1 MKGLALSVVV
11 LGSVAFAASMLS
23 CSDPVLDDAIA
34 AQGNETAEIPKGP
47 LHRAGQRC
55 VVCHQEGGT
64 AADFPYTVA
73 GTIFAQPG
81 RQVGVDGAEVRMTD
95 ADGTKHTA
103 KTNCVGNFFVKPD
116 EWSPKFPVLVE
127 VAKGNLRRSMRSPIG
142 REPSCA
148 GCHVPQ
154 LPVSDPASQVGH
166 VYLFAGDEP
175 GFPEGALDCAV
186 DPKAPGSP

>member
-1 MKGLALSVVV
+1 MTALGWSVLV
-11 LGSVAFAASMLS
+11 LGSVAFGGLLS
-23 CSDPVLDDAIA
+23 CSDPVLDDAID
-34 AQGNETAEIPKGP
+34 AQGNETAEIPQGP
-47 LHRAGQRC
+47 LHRAGQPC
-55 VVCHQEGGT
+55 VVCHQEGGP
-64 AADFPYTVA
+64 AADFPFTVA
-73 GTIFAQPG
+73 GTIFAQPA
-81 RQVGVDGAEVRMTD
+81 RQIGVDGAEVRMTD

-116 EWSPKFPVLVE
+116 EWAPKFPILVE

-154 LPVSDPASQVGH
+154 IPVSDPASQVSH
-166 VYLFAGDEP
+166 IYLFAGDEP

-186 DPKAPGSP
+186 DPKRPGSP